1 MYDKLSAET
10 SFLNCPTLISVE
22 PLDDYHLIVSFD
34 NGETKN
40 VDFVPYFQ
48 YEVFEPLKDKELF
61 DKVKVRYGGVA
72 WNDDIDLASASL
84 YDAGVP
90 TK

>member
-1 MYDKLSAET
+1 MQNKTTKT
-10 SFLNCPTLISVE
+10 SFLDCPTLTSVE
-22 PLDDYHLIVSFD
+22 PSNDYHLIISFD

-40 VDFVPYFQ
+40 VDFTPYFQ
-48 YEVFEPLKDKELF
+48 YEVFEPLRDKELF
-61 DKVKVRYGGVA
+61 EKVKVRYGGVT

-90 TK
+90 V